1 MKDLFMKLS
10 FKKKSFI
17 IVIFELLCLI
27 FISISLTMILTK
39 GSNYGFID
47 SRYDVNLD
55 DITDLS
61 TVEEEN
67 VLESNLLYSFDNGE
81 MVDKT
86 IKYND
91 NEYHIVISKDGK
103 NIIIN
108 DKAIFNTVDQ
118 VNSIYYLDDG
128 LIINTSSLKDKLF
141 SLDFNGNMNI
151 IEEQDAVILI
161 NEIKEKTIIY
171 TIKSYNRFSDEIY
184 LNHYINMY
192 NIDYLGNNEFSKPR
206 FSSRSSHYTE
216 CIKEYNNYCLLNDFD
231 NLRIELKNPDYDSGK
246 FITYLR
252 INGHELSFEYF
263 YVDEIRLL
271 NDNYLY
277 VSLYDTGIGYD
288 NNVYIIDS
296 EGDIVNDIKNFIS
309 DSMIEYSSFK
319 NGVIS
324 FYGDLIDSVA
334 NACNGLNYNGLK
346 PDSIVFK
353 SIDLKYIGKGC
364 LEVIN
369 YEEMTFSDYLKSFGY
384 SSCDE
389 LFYAKKN
396 D

>member
-118 VNSIYYLDDG
+118 VNSIYYLDDV

-151 IEEQDAVILI
+151 ILRFLSYICLI
-161 NEIKEKTIIY
+161 VSWIKVELIIHKECVCS
-171 TIKSYNRFSDEIY
+171 TVLDTACIHF
-184 LNHYINMY
+184 
-192 NIDYLGNNEFSKPR
+192 LG
-206 FSSRSSHYTE
+206 
-216 CIKEYNNYCLLNDFD
+216 LQ
-231 NLRIELKNPDYDSGK
+231 
-246 FITYLR
+246 
-252 INGHELSFEYF
+252 
-263 YVDEIRLL
+263 
-271 NDNYLY
+271 
-277 VSLYDTGIGYD
+277 
-288 NNVYIIDS
+288 
-296 EGDIVNDIKNFIS
+296 
-309 DSMIEYSSFK
+309 
-319 NGVIS
+319 
-324 FYGDLIDSVA
+324 
-334 NACNGLNYNGLK
+334 
-346 PDSIVFK
+346 
-353 SIDLKYIGKGC
+353 
-364 LEVIN
+364 
-369 YEEMTFSDYLKSFGY
+369 
-384 SSCDE
+384 
-389 LFYAKKN
+389 
-396 D
+396 